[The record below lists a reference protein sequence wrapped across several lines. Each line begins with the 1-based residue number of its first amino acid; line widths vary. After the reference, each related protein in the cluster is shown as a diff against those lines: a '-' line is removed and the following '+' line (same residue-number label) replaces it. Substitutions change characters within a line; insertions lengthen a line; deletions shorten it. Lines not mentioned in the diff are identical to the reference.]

1 MPPFI
6 FHRPSQGQHKET
18 IMFDTSHRA
27 SVRHLANIVAT
38 AAAFS
43 TVFVIL
49 FATAIR

>member
-1 MPPFI
+1 
-6 FHRPSQGQHKET
+6 
-18 IMFDTSHRA
+18 MFYTSRRA
-27 SVRHLANIVAT
+27 SVRGLVHAVAT

>member
-1 MPPFI
+1 M
-6 FHRPSQGQHKET
+6 FH
-18 IMFDTSHRA
+18 TSHRA
-27 SVRHLANIVAT
+27 AVRNLASVVAT

>member
-1 MPPFI
+1 M
-6 FHRPSQGQHKET
+6 FH
-18 IMFDTSHRA
+18 TSHRA
-27 SVRHLANIVAT
+27 SVRGLVNVVAT